1 MHEKEICIYVHIF
14 KYIILKLTR
23 VELPGQRKHVSTF
36 KNLAN
41 LQKLNTFNED
51 PLFILFKGGFIFP
64 GKKIH
69 KFEVVNQP
77 VFIHITVFK

>member
-1 MHEKEICIYVHIF
+1 MHEKENKYVYMCKF
-14 KYIILKLTR
+14 LNILKLTR
-23 VELPGQRKHVSTF
+23 VELPGQRKHESTF

-64 GKKIH
+64 GKKIR
-69 KFEVVNQP
+69 KFKVVNQP
-77 VFIHITVFK
+77 IFVHITVFK